1 MTPTNHEVTLNTIAN
16 QLNIIDKTID
26 LRLRAIETNI
36 SNNSALQE
44 ERLNFLKCTV
54 SNLETIIKDH
64 EDRLRVLDN
73 SAISLK
79 SSFTLIQGLQ
89 VTLTIIAASIA
100 AWLGRIR

>member
-1 MTPTNHEVTLNTIAN
+1 MPPANHDVTLNTIAN
-16 QLNIIDKTID
+16 QLSILDKTID

-36 SNNSALQE
+36 TNNSALQE

-54 SNLETIIKDH
+54 SNLQTLIKDH
-64 EDRLRVLDN
+64 EDRLRVLDD

-79 SSFTLIQGLQ
+79 ASFTLIQGLQ
-89 VTLTIIAASIA
+89 ATLTIIAASIA

>member
-1 MTPTNHEVTLNTIAN
+1 MTPANHEVTLNTIAN

-64 EDRLRVLDN
+64 EDRLRILDN

-79 SSFTLIQGLQ
+79 ASFTLIQGLQ